1 MTFTPAILRAY
12 AQRDACEAPESSPV
26 ARVRIA
32 RATTQ
37 LERVVAFYHHGLGF
51 PVVERFAAH
60 AGYDGVVLALPG
72 ATHLEFT
79 QRAQDVSRPTPG
91 EDDLLVVYLPS
102 ARQVAGLRRRMERRG
117 HVCVQPVN
125 PYWLDKS
132 VTFEDPDRWRVV
144 LCNAASL

>member
-1 MTFTPAILRAY
+1 MNFMPASLCAL
-12 AQRDACEAPESSPV
+12 AQRDAREAPESSPV

-37 LERVVAFYHHGLGF
+37 IESVVAFYHEGLGF

-72 ATHLEFT
+72 TTHLEFT
-79 QRAQDVSRPTPG
+79 QRAQDVFRPAPG
-91 EDDLLVVYLPS
+91 ADDLLVVYLPS

-117 HVCVQPVN
+117 HAIVQPLN

-132 VTFEDPDRWRVV
+132 VTFEDPDLWRVV

>member
-1 MTFTPAILRAY
+1 MTFEPAMLAALERAS
-12 AQRDACEAPESSPV
+12 AREPSPV

-32 RATTQ
+32 RATRQ
-37 LERVVAFYHHGLGF
+37 LERVVAFYHDGLGF
-51 PVVERFAAH
+51 PVVDRFAAH

-72 ATHLEFT
+72 AAHLEFT
-79 QRAQDVSRPTPG
+79 QRAAETDRPAPG
-91 EDDLLVVYLPS
+91 ADDLLIIYLPS
-102 ARQVAGLRRRMERRG
+102 ARQVDALRRRMEKRG
-117 HVCVQPVN
+117 HACVQPLN

>member
-1 MTFTPAILRAY
+1 M
-12 AQRDACEAPESSPV
+12 
-26 ARVRIA
+26 
-32 RATTQ
+32 Q
-37 LERVVAFYHHGLGF
+37 LERVVAFYHDGLGF

-72 ATHLEFT
+72 AAHLEFT